1 MDKDRR
7 DGGAKIQFRFFY
19 FSFNTLSL
27 TEANTKLPLKLG
39 IRKDKTLADKLIII
53 TKSMR

>member
-19 FSFNTLSL
+19 FSFNSLSL

-39 IRKDKTLADKLIII
+39 IRKDKTMADKLIII
-53 TKSMR
+53 TK